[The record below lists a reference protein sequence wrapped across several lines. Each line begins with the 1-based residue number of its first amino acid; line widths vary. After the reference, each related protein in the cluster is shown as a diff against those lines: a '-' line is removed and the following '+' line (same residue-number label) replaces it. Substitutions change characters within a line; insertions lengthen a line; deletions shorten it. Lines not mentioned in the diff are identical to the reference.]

1 MKDKTTLQLGIRLN
15 NIIVE
20 RNKLIM
26 EIAELDKEWD
36 EIINE
41 LQERLPNLKG
51 DPNLQPKQK
60 RRKL

>member
-15 NIIVE
+15 DIMVE